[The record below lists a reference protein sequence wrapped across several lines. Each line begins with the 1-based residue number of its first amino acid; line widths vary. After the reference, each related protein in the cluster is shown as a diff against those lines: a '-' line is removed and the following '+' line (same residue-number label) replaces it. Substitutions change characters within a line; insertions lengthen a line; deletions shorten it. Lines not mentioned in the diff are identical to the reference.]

1 MVITIGK
8 LAGPP
13 LSLLD
18 SYHSLKSLSLGMNN
32 LLGLLIVLVLRLL
45 NQMLVVRVLPH
56 VVVVLKSVILI
67 GIQLLHHRPH
77 PP

>member
-8 LAGPP
+8 LAGPL

-45 NQMLVVRVLPH
+45 NLMLVVRVLPH